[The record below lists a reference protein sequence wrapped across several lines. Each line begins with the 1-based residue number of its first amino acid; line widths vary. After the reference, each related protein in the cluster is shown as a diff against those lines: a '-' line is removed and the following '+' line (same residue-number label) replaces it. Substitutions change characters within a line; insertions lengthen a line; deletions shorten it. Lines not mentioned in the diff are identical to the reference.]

1 MTHVADLHFS
11 PVCDIKQLV
20 TCMRRKFIKN
30 VLMWKCHS
38 DRILTCTPEPIARNV
53 EEHAEYGEA
62 SFVTP
67 ADDEGIMTCFVGQQ

>member
-1 MTHVADLHFS
+1 MTHVADLHFARLRYLTT
-11 PVCDIKQLV
+11 CDMHEK
-20 TCMRRKFIKN
+20 KFIKN

-53 EEHAEYGEA
+53 EEHAEYREA

-67 ADDEGIMTCFVGQQ
+67 ADDEGIMTRFVGQQ